1 MNTVVGATT
10 VTLFEILPSLR
21 HAATPRIDRAIWPLT
36 THVDEL
42 GRLCVGEMAL
52 TEVADEFGT
61 PTYVID
67 EADFR
72 HRIRRYRAALPE
84 ARLVYAGKA
93 LLTTAVARWVAE
105 EGGGLGVCSRGELA
119 TALIAGVDPNQI
131 VVHGM
136 ATTPGELCKAANAGV
151 GRIVVDSPTEVAFLA
166 AGVRQPQAV
175 QVRVSP
181 DIDFPN
187 KFRDR
192 RSDRPAL
199 GFALTDGHAADAIQ
213 RILDQPLLYLVGL
226 QCHIGSQVTDASLY
240 GEAIRQMVP
249 LMAEIRARHGVILTE
264 LNIGG
269 GHGVPYVSGDPELD
283 LDALRDFIDDALD
296 ASCAAERF
304 PRPTIVVEPGRA
316 ISARAGITLY
326 RVLWVQSQPGGRAI
340 VVVDGGLS
348 DNPRVALYDARYTV
362 ALANRHSMTAT
373 QPMTVVGRHCE
384 SGDEIARDVPL
395 PADLHAGDLLAVAC
409 TGAYH
414 HSMASTYNM
423 VGRPP
428 LVAVKDGRTRELVR
442 RETIADLLSRD
453 RVYKNRHRCGAS
465 APRAAVKR
473 FSTASDPRWVLVVTL
488 GGVWC
493 CPR

>member
-1 MNTVVGATT
+1 M
-10 VTLFEILPSLR
+10 TLFEILPSLR
-21 HAATPRIDRAIWPLT
+21 RAATPRIDRAIWPLT

-61 PTYVID
+61 STYVID

-72 HRIRRYRAALPE
+72 HRIRRYRTALPQ
-84 ARLVYAGKA
+84 ARLVYTGKA
-93 LLTTAVARWVAE
+93 LLTTAIARWVAE
-105 EGGGLGVCSRGELA
+105 EGTGLGVCSGGEFA
-119 TALIAGVDPNQI
+119 TALVGGVDPNRI
-131 VVHGM
+131 VVHGN
-136 ATTPGELCKAANAGV
+136 AITPGELSNAAKAGV
-151 GRIVVDSPTEVAFLA
+151 GRIVVDGPTQVALLA
-166 AGVRQPQAV
+166 AGAGQPQAV
-175 QVRVSP
+175 QVRVWP
-181 DIDFPN
+181 DVDVHEHT
-187 KFRDR
+187 DLT
-192 RSDRPAL
+192 DQML

-213 RILDQPLLYLVGL
+213 RALDQPLLYLVGV
-226 QCHIGSQVTDASLY
+226 QCHIGSQVSDAALY

-249 LMAEIRARHGVILTE
+249 LMAEVRARHGVILTE

-269 GHGVPYVSGDPELD
+269 GHGVPYMSGDPELD

-326 RVLWVQSQPGGRAI
+326 RVLWVQTQPGGRAI
-340 VVVDGGLS
+340 VAVDGGLTG
-348 DNPRVALYDARYTV
+348 NPRGAPYDASSTI

-373 QPMTVVGRHCE
+373 QPMTVVGRHRE

-453 RVYKNRHRCGAS
+453 RAYKEPPPVRRG
-465 APRAAVKR
+465 RAGSGCEA
-473 FSTASDPRWVLVVTL
+473 LL
-488 GGVWC
+488 HGE
-493 CPR
+493 

>member
-1 MNTVVGATT
+1 M
-10 VTLFEILPSLR
+10 TLFEIVPSLR
-21 HAATPRIDRAIWPLT
+21 HAVPPRINRAIWPLT

-72 HRIRRYRAALPE
+72 HRIRRYRAALQE
-84 ARLVYAGKA
+84 TRLVYAGRA

-105 EGGGLGVCSRGELA
+105 EGGGLGVRSRGEIS

-136 ATTPGELCKAANAGV
+136 ATTPSELCEVANVGV
-151 GRIVVDSPTEVAFLA
+151 GRIVVESPTEVAFLA
-166 AGVRQPQAV
+166 ADLRQPQAV

-181 DIDFPN
+181 DID
-187 KFRDR
+187 
-192 RSDRPAL
+192 
-199 GFALTDGHAADAIQ
+199 GAANVIQ
-213 RILDQPLLYLVGL
+213 RALDQPLLNLVGL

-240 GEAIRQMVP
+240 GEAVRQMVP
-249 LMAEIRARHGVILTE
+249 MMAEIRARHGVILTE

-269 GHGVPYVSGDPELD
+269 GHGVPYVSGDQELD
-283 LDALRDFIDDALD
+283 LDALRDFVDDALD

-304 PRPTIVVEPGRA
+304 PRPTVVVEPGRA
-316 ISARAGITLY
+316 ISARAGVTLY
-326 RVLWVQSQPGGRAI
+326 RVLWVQSQPGGRTI

-348 DNPRVALYDARYTV
+348 DNPRVARFDASYTV
-362 ALANRHSMTAT
+362 AVANRHPITPT
-373 QPMTVVGRHCE
+373 QPMTVVGRQCE

-395 PADLHAGDLLAVAC
+395 PADLRAGDLLAVAC

-428 LVAVKDGRTRELVR
+428 LVAVKDGRIRELVR

-453 RVYKNRHRCGAS
+453 RVYKEPPPMQRR
-465 APRAAVKR
+465 RADSGFEALL
-473 FSTASDPRWVLVVTL
+473 D
-488 GGVWC
+488 GE
-493 CPR
+493 